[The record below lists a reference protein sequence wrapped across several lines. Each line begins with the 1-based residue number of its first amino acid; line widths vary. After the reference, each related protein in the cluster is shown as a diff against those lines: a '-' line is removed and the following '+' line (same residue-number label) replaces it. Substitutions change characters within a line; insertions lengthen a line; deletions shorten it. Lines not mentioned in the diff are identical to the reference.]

1 MSSRGAPAGNAARL
15 LDVTFPY
22 FMIEGVEN
30 PWPPRPWPGEIVSAS
45 AGALRF
51 QLPDG
56 ARTAT
61 LTVETFARPPGCV
74 AEDFDDVVEVGYRS
88 RTGEH
93 RLLDWAHRP
102 VCDLGPLLAGPGGYR
117 VRYHVREV
125 RFPRGAELR
134 PPGVDVLLR
143 IWPAA
148 PGEPVAVKITSDWA
162 RCWRPARS

>member
-1 MSSRGAPAGNAARL
+1 M
-15 LDVTFPY
+15 TFPY
-22 FMIEGVEN
+22 FTISGGVESQG
-30 PWPPRPWPGEIVSAS
+30 PSRPWHGEIVTAC

-61 LTVETFARPPGCV
+61 LTVEAFSSPPGCV
-74 AEDFDDVVEVGYRS
+74 AADFDDVVEVGYRS
-88 RTGEH
+88 ATGEPS
-93 RLLDWAHRP
+93 LLDWAQRP
-102 VCDLGPLLAGPGGYR
+102 LCVLGPLLTGPGDYR

-125 RFPRGAELR
+125 RFPHGAELR

-143 IWPAA
+143 IWPDV

-162 RCWRPARS
+162 RCWHPARS